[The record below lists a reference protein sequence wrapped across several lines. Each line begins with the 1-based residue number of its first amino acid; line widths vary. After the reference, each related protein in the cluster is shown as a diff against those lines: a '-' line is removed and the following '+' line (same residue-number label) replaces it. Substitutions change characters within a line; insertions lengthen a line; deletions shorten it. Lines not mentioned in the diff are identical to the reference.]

1 MTGKMCRKAGQADNT
16 ENNSENSKEVMRI
29 QDPRESMLL
38 NNLHYLP
45 ACFYRALFP
54 TFGVA
59 LFGT

>member
-1 MTGKMCRKAGQADNT
+1 MCRKAGQADNT
-16 ENNSENSKEVMRI
+16 ENNSENSKEVMCI

-45 ACFYRALFP
+45 VCFYRALFP